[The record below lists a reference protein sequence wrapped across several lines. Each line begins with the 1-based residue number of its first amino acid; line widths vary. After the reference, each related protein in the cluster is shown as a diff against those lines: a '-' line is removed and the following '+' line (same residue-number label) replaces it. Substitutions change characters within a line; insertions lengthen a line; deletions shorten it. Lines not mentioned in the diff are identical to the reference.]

1 MGENALVVRYDIV
14 SPENSSV
21 KIAKMEAAI
30 DFSRVHAPKITVK
43 VLEIAP
49 SVVDWRVVW
58 VIEPAHGALINLP
71 GIQSSAPLGVFNGAV
86 ISAPDQSVS
95 LRVEDSLTPGEFR
108 ADWSDE
114 KEGSLSVR
122 ALDSGHALQVTF
134 SAGKAYIDPTLVA
147 TTSSTSPT
155 DLSCQR
161 KVVWYDGYYWV
172 FYDRGD
178 TICYKRSADGQSW
191 SSEYAL
197 PEGTALAAGL
207 GFDVYARDGK
217 IGVGWIDSAKTN
229 TYFKAGTFLGSKIQ
243 WNARSFVVQ
252 GLGACFAP
260 VSVTIGTD
268 GAYDVFVQWR
278 MIPGYYCWSVFRSF
292 DGLAPWTSIGPALN
306 YAYSNSNTWNVI
318 LPFGNGDLALLE
330 TSQDYTNVR
339 VRYWLSEYGVSSG
352 WTNPTE
358 YTVGMASG
366 AKGDKFSAIIALDG
380 VIHIAMKD
388 TSSYLKYAYI
398 HPSGT
403 MSSLGLTATAI
414 YGYPSISLDENNDL
428 HIFWL
433 DSSTV
438 IRHIQKTGPYI
449 DAWSAIDTFYTSG
462 TAMKGLTSWV
472 NPVGTHTLVW
482 TALTTPYS
490 VMFGSI
496 PLPYG
501 TPGAAAEP
509 WNRDGLSPYGTYFST
524 FMDYLSPGSGLL
536 TLLETDASIPGR
548 GVDLSISRIYQ
559 QPRYFRTSDGQ
570 PYMSFAY
577 PYSDLGPGWSLD
589 LPWMDRNYV
598 YTGNGQR
605 FIIQWGNNGNDH
617 EFENHDDVH
626 FVLRDVTKIAHG
638 RAFQYFELIMA
649 SGMRYSFDHGDYR
662 ITDFGD
668 LRGYDPEARDYTPSY
683 NMITVYYDY
692 VNNRITSLE
701 EYDLGRAITF
711 AYNAN
716 GMLQT
721 ITRPDTETITFGY
734 TSIGG
739 KYMLTSVT
747 DPKSR
752 VTTFAYTSYG
762 SYPYNYLLTSIQF
775 PTGAKNMYT
784 YAQDS
789 SVGTEVRAWL
799 VTQQKVVDAAT
810 SARIRQTDY
819 DYKVVSGK
827 VRFVN
832 ATDSNEAGVVQGRT
846 ESVFVSDLKYSS
858 QTSKDASG
866 VQLSKKVTW
875 YDQAGQP
882 MRVDT
887 YKGSSQS
894 INYSEY
900 ASYDDWGN
908 VVFSKNAM
916 GYESY
921 NSYANTKTQNSFQGG
936 SLLKRTT
943 SGKIFYDSFDD
954 WDISDWSRYTENAW
968 IGLVATFDAPNAPAL
983 ALGRGDAPSTCVAYH
998 TIPAQ
1003 SADFVM
1009 QLSWWTSSFERSY
1022 VLGRSGTTSRLNFSG
1037 ASGSFQYYN
1046 SSSGSWVAVGS
1057 YVYYTWYDIGFV
1069 VHFSANKYDIYVDG
1083 VLAKRGA
1090 TLIGSGAIDSIRFQ
1104 EGDAGQGGA
1113 TTVIDSI
1120 RLYKSLSVTV
1130 SMGSG
1135 YVAELYDAEGKL
1147 LDRSKTGTL
1156 SVAALP
1162 LQFPPGYIQVSKIGD
1177 YSFQTPIM
1185 DIWGGDSY
1193 TMSVGERSSSLPKSA
1208 IGFGRAWGELADDAW
1223 PVGSTII
1230 DSSSDCTWVDDADY
1244 AVSGTKYHESRYT
1257 EGSHYHG
1264 FLNGDSMQVW
1274 SSYVLLQYVWLTEG
1288 RMPSEIMVQYYVGGV
1303 WKRAYWGGG
1312 GGGED
1317 LINVPGYTPTLT
1329 TRVGALPEVTG
1340 EWLQLT
1346 VTAADLGITSTQ
1358 YCSGVIFGLFGGT
1371 AKWDWTSVFSQG
1383 IYVYGLTPS
1392 QTVELW
1398 FDSGQFASASS
1409 PTQPA
1414 LLFPYGAG
1422 VKTFPSSGYFRI
1434 MEGTKLVY
1442 ASPWIPEIWN
1452 LDEYSFSA
1460 PKWYA
1465 DEIKTDGGIKGFIH
1479 DRQVGSFNYQDVAK
1493 TVPQEMYIRHSPE
1506 GDANETKVRL
1516 GAGWVYSRADYDMYG
1531 NQIWS
1536 SDPTGRGVV
1545 TLYSDTDSRTYP
1557 VESFKAGPVGDSFEA
1572 DTSWTPSLSGSGGY
1586 TYWMDASY
1594 TTLRSHSSS
1603 NSVKLNFSN
1612 GPMGYDTCV
1621 ATMWKEYSVG
1631 KVFDLSLWT
1640 YLETYSHEGTP
1651 GDTMDSGIKM
1661 RLYDSAGTNYATYT
1675 YWLACWSGSTD
1686 NKTTADPNVK
1696 VIWGKPTMG
1705 TWLNPT
1711 LRPQTDWPSA
1721 DWSRCAKVK
1730 LELYVYA
1737 SWAYGDYFKVYYDDL
1752 SCYERTTFTYEQ
1764 NTGRLLSSTDAL
1776 GRITSCLYD
1785 ELGRPTKVTNPDG
1798 TFTTTT
1804 YDDVN
1809 NKATVLDELNHKT
1822 ISYFDKIA
1830 RLTKVER
1837 YGSGSTV
1844 YSDVHYTYNWQDMV
1858 ASFTDERGHV
1868 TTYAYDYLGRQTR
1881 VTNPDSTYGTVTYDD
1896 TNVTYCSYTSGNVLT
1911 HKTVMVMDE
1920 VGRLNAT
1927 KEHTTSTAY
1936 NQTLMA
1942 YDAAGS
1948 VLTVKDAKG
1957 QVTRMTYDSLT
1968 RLTRTTYPDSLYESA
1983 TYDEAGRTLTKTD
1996 REGNITS
2003 SSYDSAGNL
2012 VRIASPSD
2020 TISRSYDAAGQLLQ
2034 LKSNLGTISY
2044 AYNARGWVKSLTE
2057 VIGSNSYQV
2066 RLGYD
2071 TEGKQ
2076 TWVLYPSGLNVSYG
2090 YDSYDRVTTVTKL
2103 PSTTL
2108 LIITYNLD
2116 DTIASETTGDGTKV
2130 TTYAYNSRD
2139 WVTGINMKLSGTI
2152 KLVLLYSYDD
2162 VGNVKQLVVNTTYKA
2177 STAKTETYSYDWL
2190 DRLRSANGGSLPSGL
2205 TYGYDAVGNR
2215 ISKGSITYTYGSY
2228 NQLTGDGTWSYSYDG
2243 NGNLAWK
2250 TKSAEKWNYQFNSLD
2265 QLTKV
2270 VKGTKSGQTW
2280 TWTTQGEYW
2289 YDANGAMAKSVEG
2302 TTTTEYVY
2310 RGHDPLCE
2318 KNTGTGVFTDYV
2330 YVNGRMVAKQTGSD
2344 IDYYI
2349 KDALG
2354 STRLVYRDTSQVF
2367 SVATYAPFGTPVT
2380 PSGTEKFK
2388 YAGEMLVGAAGSSP
2402 GLYYIGA
2409 RWMDPELGRFIS
2421 LDPQLGSLSSP
2432 QTMNRY
2438 VYCVNNPLRFT
2449 DPTGQWFWVAI
2460 GAAVGAIVSTA
2471 IYLATTDN
2479 PTLEGALLA
2488 AASGAVTGAVAA
2500 ATFGVGTLAGRTISG
2515 AVSGGVS
2522 MAVYAGAQ
2530 IAAGQKITAQGL
2542 AAAGAGG
2549 FVAGFI
2555 GGGKQVS
2562 SLLSIKSLG
2571 AKASTFAWQK
2581 AGIRLLGS
2589 EAMLAGIGARFAIK
2603 GALGVTGALVGAG
2616 VSMATGD
2623 PNKPGMSDKTLGW
2636 SYVGS
2641 GLGGLGSD
2649 PWAGAPMGGTRASV
2663 EAGAWQ
2669 LIGGF
2674 VKVLGTLPTYR

>member
-1 MGENALVVRYDIV
+1 MVAALLMVLVVFQVGQRPGSAVSAPAAESEKLAETDTGLNLNSTSAPESVGTNSVEPVISSLGGSFNGSVESFGGPPAPTISFSGTPVPNSQFSLTNENLSVRTPAGIYFVNISRPEALTLHDLSGRLLVQDSYFSLEADGALFCTSNGEIDKMGENALVVRYDIV

-998 TIPAQ
+998 AIPAQ

-1022 VLGRSGTTSRLNFSG
+1022 ILGRSGTTSRLNFSG

-1069 VHFSANKYDIYVDG
+1069 VHFSANKYDIYIDG

-1120 RLYKSLSVTV
+1120 RLYKSLTVTV

-1135 YVAELYDAEGKL
+1135 YVAELYDAKGKL
-1147 LDRSKTGTL
+1147 LDRSKTGSL
-1156 SVAALP
+1156 SLASP
-1162 LQFPPGYIQVSKIGD
+1162 PQNFPPGYIKISKIGD
-1177 YSFQTPIM
+1177 YSFETPVM
-1185 DIWGGDSY
+1185 DIWGGDAYSLSQGTRSSNIGKTTSGFLRY
-1193 TMSVGERSSSLPKSA
+1193 TGYCGDEYPFPGTTINYPRWVNDPDYAANGQWYHETTFDWRDRYYGFESSGSVMSV
-1208 IGFGRAWGELADDAW
+1208 
-1223 PVGSTII
+1223 
-1230 DSSSDCTWVDDADY
+1230 DCTDAL
-1244 AVSGTKYHESRYT
+1244 V
-1257 EGSHYHG
+1257 
-1264 FLNGDSMQVW
+1264 
-1274 SSYVLLQYVWLTEG
+1274 QYVWLTEG
-1288 RMPSEIMVQYYVGGV
+1288 QIPTEIMVQYKIGSNWY
-1303 WKRAYWGGG
+1303 RAYWGGG
-1312 GGGED
+1312 PTGQN
-1317 LINVPGYTPTLT
+1317 LISTDPRSAYLQF
-1329 TRVGALPEVTG
+1329 RVGDVPQTTG
-1340 EWLQLT
+1340 QWIQLT
-1346 VTAADLGITSTQ
+1346 VLASDFGFS
-1358 YCSGVIFGLFGGT
+1358 SGNYGVYGVLYGLYGGT
-1371 AKWDWTSVFSQG
+1371 ARWDFTSVEYRG
-1383 IYVYGLTPS
+1383 VNVYNL
-1392 QTVELW
+1392 
-1398 FDSGQFASASS
+1398 A
-1409 PTQPA
+1409 
-1414 LLFPYGAG
+1414 AG
-1422 VKTFPSSGYFRI
+1422 NEVKLS
-1434 MEGTKLVY
+1434 
-1442 ASPWIPEIWN
+1442 
-1452 LDEYSFSA
+1452 LDSA
-1460 PKWYA
+1460 PDWSISKSA
-1465 DEIKTDGGIKGFIH
+1465 TDIPGVTDDAYWLTSEYTAAKSYSST
-1479 DRQVGSFNYQDVAK
+1479 QSFGL
-1493 TVPQEMYIRHSPE
+1493 SF
-1506 GDANETKVRL
+1506 AN
-1516 GAGWVYSRADYDMYG
+1516 A
-1531 NQIWS
+1531 
-1536 SDPTGRGVV
+1536 
-1545 TLYSDTDSRTYP
+1545 
-1557 VESFKAGPVGDSFEA
+1557 
-1572 DTSWTPSLSGSGGY
+1572 PS
-1586 TYWMDASY
+1586 
-1594 TTLRSHSSS
+1594 
-1603 NSVKLNFSN
+1603 
-1612 GPMGYDTCV
+1612 GYDTGSAGAAKVCGINPV
-1621 ATMWKEYSVG
+1621 STLSV
-1631 KVFDLSLWT
+1631 KMYVES
-1640 YLETYSHEGTP
+1640 YSHNNDVYW
-1651 GDTMDSGIKM
+1651 DTMDSGIRM
-1661 RLYDSAGTNYATYT
+1661 RLYDVNNVNYATYT
-1675 YWLACWSGSTD
+1675 YWLACWYHQYD
-1686 NKTTADPNVK
+1686 YKDPPTNT
-1696 VIWGKPTMG
+1696 IRIYGKPTLG
-1705 TWLNPT
+1705 VWLDVTRNPSS
-1711 LRPQTDWPSA
+1711 DWTI
-1721 DWSRCAKVK
+1721 DWSRCSQVMF
-1730 LELYVYA
+1730 ELYVFVSGA
-1737 SWAYGDYFKVYYDDL
+1737 WGDNFKVYFDDFTVSPSSSIKTVDGFDGKVDL
-1752 SCYERTTFTYEQ
+1752 LWTAGGTYVTLAPWLVGLRTYPT
-1764 NTGRLLSSTDAL
+1764 TGHFEVSNGGTLLYR
-1776 GRITSCLYD
+1776 G
-1785 ELGRPTKVTNPDG
+1785 PTTNEIYNWD
-1798 TFTTTT
+1798 
-1804 YDDVN
+1804 Y
-1809 NKATVLDELNHKT
+1809 
-1822 ISYFDKIA
+1822 
-1830 RLTKVER
+1830 
-1837 YGSGSTV
+1837 
-1844 YSDVHYTYNWQDMV
+1844 YTYSAPKFYPN
-1858 ASFTDERGHV
+1858 
-1868 TTYAYDYLGRQTR
+1868 
-1881 VTNPDSTYGTVTYDD
+1881 
-1896 TNVTYCSYTSGNVLT
+1896 NVKSAIHNAL
-1911 HKTVMVMDE
+1911 
-1920 VGRLNAT
+1920 VGSM
-1927 KEHTTSTAY
+1927 EY
-1936 NQTLMA
+1936 Q
-1942 YDAAGS
+1942 
-1948 VLTVKDAKG
+1948 
-1957 QVTRMTYDSLT
+1957 
-1968 RLTRTTYPDSLYESA
+1968 
-1983 TYDEAGRTLTKTD
+1983 
-1996 REGNITS
+1996 
-2003 SSYDSAGNL
+2003 DSAGT
-2012 VRIASPSD
+2012 VSQETYVKYDSD
-2020 TISRSYDAAGQLLQ
+2020 GNAVET
-2034 LKSNLGTISY
+2034 KSNLGS
-2044 AYNARGWVKSLTE
+2044 GWV
-2057 VIGSNSYQV
+2057 
-2066 RLGYD
+2066 
-2071 TEGKQ
+2071 
-2076 TWVLYPSGLNVSYG
+2076 
-2090 YDSYDRVTTVTKL
+2090 
-2103 PSTTL
+2103 
-2108 LIITYNLD
+2108 
-2116 DTIASETTGDGTKV
+2116 
-2130 TTYAYNSRD
+2130 
-2139 WVTGINMKLSGTI
+2139 
-2152 KLVLLYSYDD
+2152 
-2162 VGNVKQLVVNTTYKA
+2162 
-2177 STAKTETYSYDWL
+2177 
-2190 DRLRSANGGSLPSGL
+2190 
-2205 TYGYDAVGNR
+2205 
-2215 ISKGSITYTYGSY
+2215 
-2228 NQLTGDGTWSYSYDG
+2228 
-2243 NGNLAWK
+2243 
-2250 TKSAEKWNYQFNSLD
+2250 
-2265 QLTKV
+2265 
-2270 VKGTKSGQTW
+2270 
-2280 TWTTQGEYW
+2280 
-2289 YDANGAMAKSVEG
+2289 
-2302 TTTTEYVY
+2302 
-2310 RGHDPLCE
+2310 
-2318 KNTGTGVFTDYV
+2318 
-2330 YVNGRMVAKQTGSD
+2330 
-2344 IDYYI
+2344 
-2349 KDALG
+2349 
-2354 STRLVYRDTSQVF
+2354 
-2367 SVATYAPFGTPVT
+2367 
-2380 PSGTEKFK
+2380 
-2388 YAGEMLVGAAGSSP
+2388 
-2402 GLYYIGA
+2402 
-2409 RWMDPELGRFIS
+2409 
-2421 LDPQLGSLSSP
+2421 
-2432 QTMNRY
+2432 
-2438 VYCVNNPLRFT
+2438 
-2449 DPTGQWFWVAI
+2449 
-2460 GAAVGAIVSTA
+2460 
-2471 IYLATTDN
+2471 
-2479 PTLEGALLA
+2479 
-2488 AASGAVTGAVAA
+2488 
-2500 ATFGVGTLAGRTISG
+2500 
-2515 AVSGGVS
+2515 
-2522 MAVYAGAQ
+2522 
-2530 IAAGQKITAQGL
+2530 
-2542 AAAGAGG
+2542 
-2549 FVAGFI
+2549 
-2555 GGGKQVS
+2555 
-2562 SLLSIKSLG
+2562 
-2571 AKASTFAWQK
+2571 
-2581 AGIRLLGS
+2581 
-2589 EAMLAGIGARFAIK
+2589 
-2603 GALGVTGALVGAG
+2603 
-2616 VSMATGD
+2616 
-2623 PNKPGMSDKTLGW
+2623 
-2636 SYVGS
+2636 
-2641 GLGGLGSD
+2641 
-2649 PWAGAPMGGTRASV
+2649 
-2663 EAGAWQ
+2663 
-2669 LIGGF
+2669 
-2674 VKVLGTLPTYR
+2674 